1 MDVTRNTI
9 RERERAIFMAI
20 KEEIFSRIKEGGLVA
35 VVRAEN
41 TEQAFKI
48 AEACIA
54 GGVVGLE
61 ITFTVPGAA
70 ELIKDLVKKYQSSGS
85 LIIGAGTVL
94 DPETA
99 RAAILAGAQYIV
111 SPCLNVETVKLCNRY
126 QVPCMPGAM
135 TVKEAVECMEAG
147 VDIVKIFPGELFGP
161 AIIKAIKG
169 PLPQVNMMP
178 TGGVSLDNVSDWIK
192 AGAVAVG
199 VGGSL
204 TAGAKTG
211 DYESIT
217 SIARQFMEKIRVAR
231 AK

>member
-1 MDVTRNTI
+1 MNQ
-9 RERERAIFMAI
+9 ERMVFMAR
-20 KEEIFSRIKEGGLVA
+20 KEEVISRIKEGGLVA

-41 TEQAFKI
+41 TEEAVKI

-54 GGVVGLE
+54 GGVAALE

-70 ELIKDLVKKYQSSGS
+70 DLIRDLAKNYQASGS

-99 RAAILAGAQYIV
+99 RAAVLAGAEYIV
-111 SPCLNVETVKLCNRY
+111 SPCLNVETVRLCNRY
-126 QVPCMPGAM
+126 RVPCLPGAM
-135 TVKEAVECMEAG
+135 TAKEVVECLEAG
-147 VDIVKIFPGELFGP
+147 ADIIKIFPGELFGP

-169 PLPQVNMMP
+169 PLPQADLMP
-178 TGGVSLDNVSDWIK
+178 TGGVSPENVSEWIK

-217 SIARQFMEKIRVAR
+217 KTAKLFIEKIKAAR
-231 AK
+231 AR

>member
-1 MDVTRNTI
+1 
-9 RERERAIFMAI
+9 MAN
-20 KEEIFSRIKEGGLVA
+20 KEEIISRIKKAGLVA
-35 VVRAEN
+35 VVRAES

-48 AEACIA
+48 TEACIA
-54 GGVVGLE
+54 GGVAAIE

-70 ELIKDLVKKYQSSGS
+70 DLIKELAAKYKNGPM
-85 LIIGAGTVL
+85 IVGAGTVL
-94 DPETA
+94 DPESA
-99 RAAILAGAQYIV
+99 RAAILAGAEYIV
-111 SPCLNVETVKLCNRY
+111 SPSLNVETVRLCNRY
-126 QVPCMPGAM
+126 RVPCLPGAM
-135 TVKEAVECMEAG
+135 TAKEVVECLEAG
-147 VDIVKIFPGELFGP
+147 ADIVKIFPGELFGP

-169 PLPQVNMMP
+169 PLPQADLMP
-178 TGGVSLDNVSDWIK
+178 TGGVCLENVSDWIK

-217 SIARQFMEKIRVAR
+217 KTAKQFIEKIKAAR

>member
-1 MDVTRNTI
+1 
-9 RERERAIFMAI
+9 MAT
-20 KEEIFSRIKEGGLVA
+20 KEEIVSRIKEGGLVA
-35 VVRAEN
+35 VVRAES

-48 AEACIA
+48 TEACIA
-54 GGVVGLE
+54 GGVVAIE

-70 ELIKDLVKKYQSSGS
+70 DLIKELAAKYKNGPI
-85 LIIGAGTVL
+85 IIGAGTVL

-99 RAAILAGAQYIV
+99 RTAILAGAEYIV
-111 SPCLNVETVKLCNRY
+111 SPSLSVETVKLCNRY

-147 VDIVKIFPGELFGP
+147 ADIVKIFPGEVFGP
-161 AIIKAIKG
+161 KIIKAIKG
-169 PLPQVNMMP
+169 PIPQAAMMP
-178 TGGVSLDNVSDWIK
+178 TGGVSLDNVEEWIK

-204 TAGAKTG
+204 TAGAKKG

-217 SIARQFMEKIRVAR
+217 TIAKQFIEKIKAAR